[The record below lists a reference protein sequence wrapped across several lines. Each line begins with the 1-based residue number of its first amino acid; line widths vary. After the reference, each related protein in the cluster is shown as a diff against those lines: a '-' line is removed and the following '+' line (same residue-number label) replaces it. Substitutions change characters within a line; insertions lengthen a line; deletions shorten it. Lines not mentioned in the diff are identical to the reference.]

1 MDYYEIVEKLRNGD
15 IDDLMDD
22 LYNEVILYD
31 TDIETLLDFDRYGW
45 DATHAVRSLCEDFPN
60 RYHHE

>member
-22 LYNEVILYD
+22 LYNEAILYD

-45 DATHAVRSLCEDFPN
+45 DATHVARSLCEDFPN